1 MARVIPEGGDPY
13 YDTFDMSGAGSPRYM
28 APECLDEDEYN
39 MKADVYTF
47 ALVFWE
53 MLTGQMPYSFL
64 HTWDHLFYYVVEGS
78 GRPEINEEWPA
89 RIQGMLASSFDADV
103 AKRPV
108 SSKEL
113 LGSALVW
120 KHLHCCSHIIIYFSK
135 ENATVLQ
142 GHLERVDIFARR

>member
-1 MARVIPEGGDPY
+1 
-13 YDTFDMSGAGSPRYM
+13 M

-64 HTWDHLFYYVVEGS
+64 HTWDHLFYYVVEGG

-89 RIQGMLASSFDADV
+89 QIQGMLASSFDADI
-103 AKRPV
+103 AKRPPIHLFYKV
-108 SSKEL
+108 IRKEL
-113 LGSALVW
+113 ISSRGGDTTGLTHADIHHRRSLASVNSNGSTGRRRSSLISNGNNRRSSGDCV
-120 KHLHCCSHIIIYFSK
+120 
-135 ENATVLQ
+135 VLM
-142 GHLERVDIFARR
+142 IF